1 MSTCLPT
8 AQWFLYSEDGSPLGR
23 VYRGGEQAVPSVG
36 ASLYDVA
43 GWSRAEVVD
52 FHELRPACSMRRFKV
67 ILRGTEDR

>member
-8 AQWFLYSEDGSPLGR
+8 AQWFLYSEGGSPLGS

-36 ASLYDVA
+36 ASLDDIA
-43 GWSRAEVVD
+43 GWSWAEVVG

-67 ILRGTEDR
+67 LLRGPEDR